1 MEKSSH
7 VISRRRQTSRAGE
20 WRDFKRAHLE
30 PRLKSPAREGGGLA
44 HREGHSLR
52 DRRPQRET

>member
-1 MEKSSH
+1 MEESSH
-7 VISRRRQTSRAGE
+7 VISRRRQTSWVGE
-20 WRDFKRAHLE
+20 WSDFTPARLE
-30 PRLKSPAREGGGLA
+30 PRLKLLARESGGLA